1 MTEHDTSRAASAPP
15 GASPLVPSGA
25 TATTLPPARPPARA
39 RASAARLRLRALA
52 STAASVP
59 ITLFGLAL
67 VTFLIGRVV
76 PIDPV
81 LAIVGDRAPQDVVE
95 QTRLELGLDQPLHIQ
110 FWKYL
115 GQIASGDL
123 GRSVMTSNP
132 VTQDIARFFP
142 ATLELATV
150 AIIVAVLVGVP
161 LGVWAATRQGT
172 WIDQGVR
179 LFCLAGHSLP
189 VFVLGLISLLLFYA
203 TLEIAP
209 GPGRQGIYF
218 EGMIDERTGILTLD
232 TLLAGDIPAFR
243 DALWHLAQPAG
254 VLAFFSLAYIAR
266 MTRAFM
272 LAELKSEYVTT
283 ARAKGLSRARIVWG
297 HAFRNIAVPLVT
309 VLAMT
314 YAGLLEGAVLTE
326 TIFAWPGLGQYL
338 TVSLLNADMNAVLG
352 ATLVVGL
359 VYVAL
364 NLLADLLY
372 RLLDP
377 RVR

>member
-1 MTEHDTSRAASAPP
+1 MNRRLKA
-15 GASPLVPSGA
+15 LLA
-25 TATTLPPARPPARA
+25 TLAT
-39 RASAARLRLRALA
+39 
-52 STAASVP
+52 VP
-59 ITLFGLAL
+59 ITLFGLVL

-95 QTRLELGLDQPLHIQ
+95 RARLELGLDRPLPEQ
-110 FWKYL
+110 FFRFVVQI
-115 GQIASGDL
+115 GQGDL
-123 GRSVMTSNP
+123 GRSVMTANP

-142 ATLELATV
+142 ATFELATF
-150 AIIVAVLVGVP
+150 AILLAALVGVP
-161 LGVWAATRQGT
+161 LGVLAAVRQGSIT
-172 WIDQGVR
+172 DQGVR

-189 VFVLGLISLLLFYA
+189 VFVLGLLSLLLFYA
-203 TLEIAP
+203 KLGWAP
-209 GPGRQGIYF
+209 GPGRQGIAF
-218 EGMIDERTGILTLD
+218 EDMVDVQTGVLTVD
-232 TLLAGDIPAFR
+232 AALAGDWPAFA
-243 DALWHLAQPAG
+243 DALAHLAQPAG

-272 LAELKSEYVTT
+272 LAELSSEYVTT
-283 ARAKGLSRARIVWG
+283 ARAKGLSETRIIWR

-309 VLAMT
+309 VLALT

-326 TIFAWPGLGQYL
+326 SIFSWPGLGQYL

-359 VYVAL
+359 IYVAL
-364 NLLADLLY
+364 NLFADLLY

>member
-1 MTEHDTSRAASAPP
+1 MSETTSPRAAR
-15 GASPLVPSGA
+15 PSGGR
-25 TATTLPPARPPARA
+25 ARP
-39 RASAARLRLRALA
+39 SAARLRLQALSA
-52 STAASVP
+52 TAASVP
-59 ITLFGLAL
+59 ITLFGLVL

-95 QTRLELGLDQPLHIQ
+95 QTRLALGLDQPLYIQ
-110 FWKYL
+110 FWRYL

-132 VTQDIARFFP
+132 VTQDIVRFFP
-142 ATLELATV
+142 ATFELATV
-150 AIIVAVLVGVP
+150 AIIVAVAIGVP
-161 LGVWAATRQGT
+161 LGVWAATRQGS

-218 EGMIDERTGILTLD
+218 EGMVDERTGILTLD
-232 TLLAGDIPAFR
+232 ALLAGDWAAFQ

-283 ARAKGLSRARIVWG
+283 ARAKGLSRFRIVWG
-297 HAFRNIAVPLVT
+297 HAFRNTAVPLVT

-352 ATLVVGL
+352 ATLVIGL
-359 VYVAL
+359 IYVVL
-364 NLLADLLY
+364 NLMADLLY

-377 RVR
+377 RVK